1 MPRKSTRRD
10 FLRGRSAADAAAD
23 LGDRLLGP
31 EDSAGPSVQP
41 TGKSYLIHVTR
52 RAMACEFEIDLN
64 AGQYPQGTAAAL
76 DALGLVS
83 ELEGQMSVF
92 RPESEISRLNR
103 TAADGPVP
111 VEPRLFDLLELAW
124 RLSGE
129 TAGAF
134 DVTAGPLWRAWGFAR
149 RQGAVPSPEELADAL
164 EHTGAGLVDL
174 DAESR
179 TVHFH
184 TPGLEI
190 NLAGIGK
197 GYALDRAAER
207 LVEAGVGDCLL
218 HGGQSSVLARGRR
231 MEPSADAEETG
242 WKVGLRDPVRP
253 NSRLAEIL
261 LVDQALATSGS
272 ARQYFR
278 HAGRRYGHILDPRS
292 GWPAEGV
299 YSATVVAPTAALADA
314 LATAFCVMGADATLA
329 YCQNRPELSAVLVCP
344 GPQGS
349 GVQLHT
355 VGFED
360 GRIELLV

>member
-1 MPRKSTRRD
+1 MARKSTRRD
-10 FLRGRSAADAAAD
+10 FLSGRSAADAAAD
-23 LGDRLLGP
+23 LGERMLGP
-31 EDSAGPSVQP
+31 EGSAGPSVQSM
-41 TGKSYLIHVTR
+41 GKSYLIHVTR
-52 RAMACEFEIDLN
+52 RAMACEFQVDLN
-64 AGQYPQGTAAAL
+64 AGQYPQGTPAAL
-76 DALGLVS
+76 KAL
-83 ELEGQMSVF
+83 ELISHLEDQMSVF

-103 TAADGPVP
+103 TAAEGPVQ
-111 VEPRLFDLLELAW
+111 VESRLFDLLALAW
-124 RLSGE
+124 RLNEE

-134 DVTAGPLWRAWGFAR
+134 DVTSGPLWRAWGFAR
-149 RQGAVPSPEELADAL
+149 RQGSVPSAEELTDAL
-164 EHTGAGLVDL
+164 ERTGAGLVEL
-174 DAESR
+174 DEDVR
-179 TVHFH
+179 TVRFGK
-184 TPGLEI
+184 PGMEI
-190 NLAGIGK
+190 NLGSIGK

-207 LVEAGVGDCLL
+207 LLEAGVGDFLL

-231 MEPSADAEETG
+231 MEPSAPEGAG

-253 NSRLAEIL
+253 NTRLAEIR

-299 YSATVVAPTAALADA
+299 YSATVLAPEAALADA
-314 LATAFCVMGADATLA
+314 LATAFCVMGPDATLD
-329 YCQNRPELSAVLVCP
+329 YCQDRPELSAVLVCP

-360 GRIELLV
+360 GRIELMV